1 MTILTLPP
9 RASSVI
15 AKNLLKLT
23 VNNTVKSKKSSIK
36 SCGTANHAVRKIA
49 SADRN
54 SDSVLGNTG
63 ISSAETQIYK
73 VIRSSKVPQP
83 KGSEE
88 EKEVKKSY
96 QDARAKRYAY
106 QRTLIR
112 LFRHRE
118 TVNGKSFNFHNC
130 KLTPIKKSE
139 NVDIIFSSE
148 SDSASYTNLQSC
160 QKGNA
165 CPHCAEVKALKDK
178 QMLEAMRA
186 CHLRAGGSIIM
197 MTLTN
202 GHHID
207 HSLEFLKDG
216 QKIAVDKLNQWLS
229 KTHFFDEF
237 GGKIGAVRAWEK
249 TYGKNGWHPHF
260 HFLYYMNDDLI
271 ERDEKGNALEDQP
284 TLRVI
289 RNSIAEKWQQI
300 CKKSGLPCP
309 DYEIG
314 VDIRDGTHASKYV
327 GKFGDDI
334 ITMKNSWGSSDEM
347 SKSHLKIDDE
357 VPESLAI
364 AMQRDKGL
372 TPWQLLEL
380 AHNGD
385 KKAGDLFVEYAY
397 ATFGSAQLY
406 WYQGTKDLYDLES
419 EIKAREEEQRLLTA
433 TKFDDGVIPEKF
445 VFLGVKPE
453 WWQAVT
459 HCDMRAQLLVAA
471 ETDIY
476 NNDHDKKRI
485 TYSLINQCS
494 EIFIKDLLAAKND
507 ADARANIQNI
517 MRDTE
522 IDTQLRKSHEDI
534 KKLKI
539 RFQSDIEK
547 QIKNRMGSK
556 NLDYGLDLLNAVS
569 QQLPKSV
576 NSPIETI
583 PDHFLDVP
591 IMSEIPDNFNID
603 CDNTAYYF

>member
-54 SDSVLGNTG
+54 SDSVLGNIG
-63 ISSAETQIYK
+63 ISSAEKPLCK
-73 VIRSSKVPQP
+73 VIRSAKVPQL

-88 EKEVKKSY
+88 EKEVRKSY
-96 QDARAKRYAY
+96 QEARTKRYDY
-106 QRTLIR
+106 QKTLTR
-112 LFRHRE
+112 LFRHKE

-130 KLTPIKKSE
+130 KRAPRKASE
-139 NVDIIFSSE
+139 NVDIVFSPA
-148 SDSASYTNLQSC
+148 SDHASYTNTQSC

-178 QMLEAMRA
+178 QLLEAMRA

-202 GHHID
+202 SHHIG
-207 HSLEFLKDG
+207 HSLEFLIEA
-216 QKIAVDKLNQWLS
+216 QKVAVDKLNQWIS
-229 KTHFFDEF
+229 KSHFFDEF
-237 GGKIGAVRAWEK
+237 GGKVGAVRAWEK

-260 HFLYYMNDDLI
+260 HFLLYMNDDLI
-271 ERDEKGNALEDQP
+271 ERDEKGNALDDQP
-284 TLRVI
+284 TLTMI
-289 RNSIAEKWQQI
+289 RNSIAEKWQQV
-300 CKKSGLPCP
+300 CKKAGLPCP

-327 GKFGDDI
+327 GKYGDDI
-334 ITMKNSWGSSDEM
+334 INMKNTWGSSDEM
-347 SKSHLKIDDE
+347 SKSHLKVDDE
-357 VPESLAI
+357 APESLAA
-364 AMQRDKGL
+364 AMMRDKGL

-419 EIKAREEEQRLLTA
+419 EIKEREEEQRLLTA
-433 TKFDDGVIPEKF
+433 TKFEDGVIPDDF

-453 WWQAVT
+453 WWRAVT
-459 HCDMRAQLLVAA
+459 HCDMHAQLLVAA

-476 NNDHDKKRI
+476 NEDYDKKRI
-485 TYSLINQCS
+485 TYALINQCS
-494 EIFIKDLLAAKND
+494 EVFIKDLLAAKND

-522 IDTQLRKSHEDI
+522 IDTQLRKSHQDI

-539 RFQSDIEK
+539 QFQSDIEK

-556 NLDYGLDLLNAVS
+556 NLEYGLDLLNAIS
-569 QQLPKSV
+569 HKLPKPI
-576 NSPIETI
+576 NSSIETI
-583 PDHFLDVP
+583 PDHLLDVP
-591 IMSEIPDNFNID
+591 TLSEIPNNID
-603 CDNTAYYF
+603 FNADANAYYF